1 MTYQEFLKELTAY
14 LRRELP
20 DGTRMHLSQVL
31 KTNGLRLDCITFSAP
46 GLTVSPAVYPE
57 DYFSRLSTCSLASL
71 ADEILSLY
79 RDISRHSPD
88 TSLFTNPSRLRPYV
102 VFRLIQQK
110 QNRELLEDLPHIPFL
125 DLAIVFYLL
134 LPCGDHAMTG
144 SALIRHEHLRSWHM
158 TVQDLADLAR
168 ENTPRLLK
176 QELLPMEE
184 MLRQLLTPEAAEA
197 LFTDDRN
204 ERCPLYVLTNR
215 LQLYGAGCMLYDGVL
230 ETFATARGCD
240 LYVLP
245 SSVHEVLLMPV
256 SEKFSKEE
264 LDEMIL
270 QVNREHVSRED
281 ILSDHVYR
289 YSLKDR
295 KLIC

>member
-88 TSLFTNPSRLRPYV
+88 TNLFTNPSRLRPYV

-197 LFTDDRN
+197 LFTDDRK

>member
-14 LRRELP
+14 LRRQLP

-197 LFTDDRN
+197 LFTDDRK

>member
-1 MTYQEFLKELTAY
+1 
-14 LRRELP
+14 
-20 DGTRMHLSQVL
+20 
-31 KTNGLRLDCITFSAP
+31 
-46 GLTVSPAVYPE
+46 
-57 DYFSRLSTCSLASL
+57 
-71 ADEILSLY
+71 
-79 RDISRHSPD
+79 
-88 TSLFTNPSRLRPYV
+88 
-102 VFRLIQQK
+102 
-110 QNRELLEDLPHIPFL
+110 
-125 DLAIVFYLL
+125 
-134 LPCGDHAMTG
+134 
-144 SALIRHEHLRSWHM
+144 
-158 TVQDLADLAR
+158 
-168 ENTPRLLK
+168 
-176 QELLPMEE
+176 MEE

-197 LFTDDRN
+197 LFTDDRK
-204 ERCPLYVLTNR
+204 ERCHLYVLTNR

>member
-184 MLRQLLTPEAAEA
+184 MLRQLRPPKRRKPCLPMIGRSAV
-197 LFTDDRN
+197 
-204 ERCPLYVLTNR
+204 P
-215 LQLYGAGCMLYDGVL
+215 CMY
-230 ETFATARGCD
+230 
-240 LYVLP
+240 
-245 SSVHEVLLMPV
+245 
-256 SEKFSKEE
+256 
-264 LDEMIL
+264 
-270 QVNREHVSRED
+270 
-281 ILSDHVYR
+281 
-289 YSLKDR
+289 
-295 KLIC
+295 

>member
-1 MTYQEFLKELTAY
+1 MTYQEFLNELTAY
-14 LRRELP
+14 LKRELP

-46 GLTVSPAVYPE
+46 GLTVSPAIYPQ
-57 DYFSRLSTCSLASL
+57 DYFSRLSSCSLASL
-71 ADEILSLY
+71 AEEILSLY
-79 RDISRHSPD
+79 RDIGRHSPD
-88 TSLFTNPSRLRPYV
+88 MGLFTDPSRLRPYV

-110 QNRELLEDLPHIPFL
+110 RNRELLKDLPHVPFL

-144 SALIRHEHLRSWHM
+144 SALIRHEHLRTWNM
-158 TVQDLADLAR
+158 TVRDLADLAR
-168 ENTPRLLK
+168 ENSPRLLK
-176 QELLPMEE
+176 QEILPMKE
-184 MLRQLLTPEAAEA
+184 MLRQILTPEAAED
-197 LFTDDRN
+197 LFAEDRK
-204 ERCPLYVLTNR
+204 ERCPLYVLTNNI
-215 LQLYGAGCMLYDGVL
+215 QLYGAGCMLYDGVL

-256 SEKFSKEE
+256 SPEFSREE

-270 QVNREHVSRED
+270 QVNREHVSQEE

-295 KLIC
+295 KLLC